1 MTAPKACSS
10 TRGMRTYLAGPMTG
24 HPDLNF
30 PLFHAEAQR
39 LRATG
44 HVVINPA
51 EINVDPA
58 KGWEDCMRADI
69 AELVTCET
77 IAMLPGWQNSRG
89 ATLEHHIATALGL
102 RVIVLNEL
110 GSTAIAQQKGG
121 L

>member
-1 MTAPKACSS
+1 
-10 TRGMRTYLAGPMTG
+10 MRTYLAGPMTG
-24 HPDLNF
+24 LPDLNF

-44 HVVINPA
+44 HEVVNPA
-51 EINVDPA
+51 EINVDPT

-69 AELVTCET
+69 AELVTCQA

-102 RVIVLNEL
+102 RVIDLNEP
-110 GSTAIAQQKGG
+110 GNVAKAQQQEGAR
-121 L
+121 